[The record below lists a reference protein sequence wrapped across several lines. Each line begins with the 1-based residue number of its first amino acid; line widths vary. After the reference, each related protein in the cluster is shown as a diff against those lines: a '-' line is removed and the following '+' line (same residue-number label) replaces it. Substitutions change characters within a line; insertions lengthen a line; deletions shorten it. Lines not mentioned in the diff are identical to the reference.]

1 MAYLDPRESSD
12 HLRDQ
17 TLEALKTH
25 FPIKGSTHTVELASL
40 SVGEGLDPDDI
51 REQHKMKV
59 EGGNFAVPVHGHLR
73 LIENST
79 GNVVDEKKLRLVDL
93 PQMTSRYSYIVG
105 GKEYQVANQWQLKP
119 GAYTHRGKDGQL
131 KTQFNVVNKSPLA
144 LTLHPESGGVKM
156 EYRSAELPVY
166 PMLRALGVTDTEVE
180 KRLGKDFLA
189 ANKGTRGENAAIAQF
204 YKSSTK
210 KDAPDEHTAL
220 KHFVDQMADSKL
232 DPTATKHTLGAAVD
246 HVSGDALL
254 RAIERLHKV
263 HNGAPEDDKDSLVF
277 KNLRS
282 TGDYAADKIREHG
295 KAVRSR
301 VGRQINASTKLRQII
316 PPGLFNAPIRD
327 TFTDNAASELAA
339 QINPVEMLGKNSQ
352 TTVLGPGGISSEQQI
367 LDSVKLIN
375 QSHMAFQDTVV
386 TPESSRTGVNL
397 RLPMGL
403 KKVGVEAKVH
413 LHNVRTGKTEL
424 VDAAKFL
431 TSNVVL
437 PDQVEW
443 KNGKPVPL
451 GDSVRVAGDGNHF
464 KDVPFS
470 KADYVLR
477 HSSQLFSSTT
487 NLIPFLGSVSGN
499 RASMATRH
507 IEQAIS
513 LVDREPPLV
522 QAATGSDVHG
532 IHTFDEVLGKHAAH
546 VSPVHGTVTSIQPDG
561 IHISTGS
568 GSKEVQLYNNFPL
581 NDAKSVLH
589 STPIVKVG
597 DKVTKGQVLADTNY
611 SKNGV
616 LALGRN
622 LRTAYL
628 DFKGLNYE
636 DGLVISETA
645 AKKLSSHH
653 MYKDTVQVSS
663 ETILDRKKFLE
674 KLPGLYNVKTQ
685 VGHLGEDGIALVG
698 SKVKPGDP
706 LILAMKP
713 YDLKSRTNDKA
724 YQKALLGT
732 HTDNSLRWHGEVEG
746 EVVSVHK
753 QDGAVH
759 VHVRTVEPAKVGDK
773 ASARSANK
781 GVISAI
787 LPDKDMPHSRDGA
800 PLEILMSPLGVPG
813 RMNPSQ
819 ILETAAGKIAMKT
832 GKPYIVP
839 NFKPGLDAVS
849 HVQAE
854 LKKHGLSDTE
864 ELVDPVSGHSLGKVM
879 TGYQHV
885 LKLVHQS
892 DKKLSVTS
900 GMGLPGVQ
908 GGDTYD
914 NNLQPKSGQRL
925 GSLGTYAM
933 LAHGSVHNLREF
945 QALKGEGADSETDER
960 KRWSSAH
967 LDAWNAIQTGTPLPT
982 PKKSFAFHKFEEML
996 RGSGINVEKKGHEVF
1011 VTPLT
1016 DKHVLELAGS
1026 RIITKPGE
1034 ILNARTDKHSG
1045 EMVPKVGGLFDPKLT
1060 GGHNGKLWSRFP
1072 LAEPM
1077 PNPIFE
1083 GPIKSLTGLS
1093 GAQFDGLL
1101 GGTHSVT
1108 SDGKVVAG
1116 IAGPHRGG
1124 HAIEHLLKKIDVPK
1138 ELEAAKAKLSAA
1150 SPSKVDE
1157 CLKRVKYLHS
1167 LSVTGTS
1174 ASDAYVMKNIAVIPP
1189 ALRPASILND
1199 GKNIDYADINER
1211 YKHVGIVNTKLN
1223 DPMLRHAPEEQSK
1236 LRVDLYKRIAGIS
1249 GYGIPFADAKHKGLL
1264 HTIAGAQ
1271 PKCFD
1276 GVTEVLTP
1284 AGWVPLAKY
1293 DGTSTLATVNL
1304 AADEFEWQSPSDF
1317 HISRY
1322 VGSMHYLAGAAIDLL
1337 VTPNHNHV
1345 MSRVGYKK
1353 NKRTYGEWKLTP
1365 STALLGPM
1373 NRSRIMTAPAR
1384 WSGVRPSYSFCGVV
1398 PDPEVF
1404 AHFVGWWLAEGWLA
1418 HTSHV
1423 YLPQSTLRG
1432 VQEIDGWIDRLGIPF
1447 KRAEY
1452 VKKAATT
1459 GKVVYWWMQNPE
1471 LQEWLR
1477 TNVGS
1482 GAESK
1487 FLSSEILSWDSTLL
1501 LALLKGYLAG
1511 DGDTPSPAKLEKRHR
1526 RTYNRS
1532 SRDGGRFATS
1542 SLQLMDDLQH
1552 LALKVGLRVSAP
1564 KPVKKQKEHHHQLYR
1579 ASVLGFRD
1587 TSFGEH
1593 LRVQVVHF
1601 DGHVY
1606 GPTVPNGTVVVR
1618 RNGVVSVSG
1627 NSGMFQKRIT
1637 QKRQD
1642 LSMAA
1647 VVIPEPSLGLNEVG
1661 FPREAALDLFRPFV
1675 VRKLQEMGHASNPL
1689 EAQKVLAL
1697 RGPASFAALQK
1708 VVEERPTLLK
1718 RDPSLHKYSIQG
1730 FDVKLTTGNAIKLH
1744 PLVCGGFTADFDGD
1758 VMRAYVPI
1766 SKDAISEVHR
1776 MKPTNNLFSEASNRL
1791 MYVPTLGSAL
1801 GIYKTSLPGKDTGK
1815 EFSSHGHVV
1824 AAARDKS
1831 ITVNDIVTVD
1841 GKKTTAG
1848 RVLLSMTL
1856 PQALQGDVLH
1866 DIHKPLDAKALD
1878 SLLTRLGKDHH
1889 ADFDKSVNMIKD
1901 VGYHASFGVIPV
1913 PGMPQGKEV
1922 YIPVGAHSLSLKDLQ
1937 THSSVRDGL
1946 LATAHSDVAK
1956 IRKTD
1961 GHTAAADAR
1970 VVDRYQTA
1978 ETAMKASV
1986 TNVDPLHGSNLH
1998 TMFKAGVKPGWDQ
2011 YKQLVFA
2018 PMLLKDS
2025 TGRTIPTPV
2034 TRSYSEGLDVSGYW
2048 TQMHG
2053 ARSGSVQKVQAVQDP
2068 GYLSKLLMQSSVDT
2082 LVSSHDC
2089 GTKRGV
2095 LLPVADDDV
2104 HDRVLAADYHTDKLH
2119 LPAGTMLNPRTVGQI
2134 RAADHT
2140 AKLLVRSPMRCEHG
2154 EGICQK
2160 CAGLS
2165 SSGQLHQVGAN
2176 IGVHAAQA
2184 VGERAVQLMLKA
2196 FHTGGVAVV
2205 GGGSKTL
2212 GAFDRL
2218 NQLTGLPEN
2227 IPYSATL
2234 SMRAGKVEEIKHTP
2248 TGVHVVV
2255 AGKSHFVGKDP
2266 AGHPLHE
2273 PHGPS
2278 DWSGLKVGQHVAAGD
2293 HLSDPHRT
2301 VVNPHHLY
2309 EATGSMERVQNH
2321 LADEVFKL
2329 YKGEGILRKHVEV
2342 VVRNMSNLTKVVEP
2356 GDASGILRGE
2366 FKPASSVHALNKQ
2379 LLAAGRQ
2386 PVEHTPVLRG
2396 VSTMPQAI
2404 QEDWMAKLQHM
2415 GIRNTL
2421 VNAAAEGAV
2430 SHLHGAHPIPGLA
2443 YGAEFGLNKAHSN
2456 LPGRRHLADVKEY
2469 HY

>member
-653 MYKDTVQVSS
+653 MYKDTVQLSP
-663 ETILDRKKFLE
+663 ETILDRKKFLD

-685 VGHLGEDGIALVG
+685 VGHLGEDGVALVG

-864 ELVDPVSGHSLGKVM
+864 ELVDPVSGHSLGQVM

-960 KRWSSAH
+960 KRWNSAH
-967 LDAWNAIQTGTPLPT
+967 LDIWNAIQTGSPIPT

-1034 ILNARTDKHSG
+1034 LLNARVDKHSG
-1045 EMVPKVGGLFDPKLT
+1045 EMVPKAGGLFDTTLT
-1060 GGHNGKLWSRFP
+1060 GGHNGKRWSRFP

-1124 HAIEHLLKKIDVPK
+1124 HAIEHLLKRIDVTK

-1157 CLKRVKYLHS
+1157 CLKRVKYLNS
-1167 LSVTGTS
+1167 LSVTGTT
-1174 ASDAYVMKNIAVIPP
+1174 ADEAYVMKNIAVIPP

-1199 GKNIDYADINER
+1199 GKNIDYADINEL
-1211 YKHVGIVNTKLN
+1211 YKSAGIVNTKLS
-1223 DPMLRHAPEEQSK
+1223 DPQLRHAPEEQSK

-1271 PKCFD
+1271 PKG
-1276 GVTEVLTP
+1276 GV
-1284 AGWVPLAKY
+1284 
-1293 DGTSTLATVNL
+1293 
-1304 AADEFEWQSPSDF
+1304 
-1317 HISRY
+1317 
-1322 VGSMHYLAGAAIDLL
+1322 
-1337 VTPNHNHV
+1337 
-1345 MSRVGYKK
+1345 
-1353 NKRTYGEWKLTP
+1353 
-1365 STALLGPM
+1365 
-1373 NRSRIMTAPAR
+1373 
-1384 WSGVRPSYSFCGVV
+1384 
-1398 PDPEVF
+1398 
-1404 AHFVGWWLAEGWLA
+1404 
-1418 HTSHV
+1418 
-1423 YLPQSTLRG
+1423 
-1432 VQEIDGWIDRLGIPF
+1432 
-1447 KRAEY
+1447 
-1452 VKKAATT
+1452 
-1459 GKVVYWWMQNPE
+1459 
-1471 LQEWLR
+1471 
-1477 TNVGS
+1477 
-1482 GAESK
+1482 
-1487 FLSSEILSWDSTLL
+1487 
-1501 LALLKGYLAG
+1501 
-1511 DGDTPSPAKLEKRHR
+1511 
-1526 RTYNRS
+1526 
-1532 SRDGGRFATS
+1532 
-1542 SLQLMDDLQH
+1542 
-1552 LALKVGLRVSAP
+1552 
-1564 KPVKKQKEHHHQLYR
+1564 
-1579 ASVLGFRD
+1579 
-1587 TSFGEH
+1587 
-1593 LRVQVVHF
+1593 
-1601 DGHVY
+1601 
-1606 GPTVPNGTVVVR
+1606 
-1618 RNGVVSVSG
+1618 
-1627 NSGMFQKRIT
+1627 FQKRIT

-1647 VVIPEPSLGLNEVG
+1647 VVIPEPNLGLNEVG

-1824 AAARDKS
+1824 EAARDKS

-1866 DIHKPLDAKALD
+1866 DTHKPLDAKALD
-1878 SLLTRLGKDHH
+1878 TLLTRLGKDHH

>member
-1 MAYLDPRESSD
+1 VAYLDPRESSD

-40 SVGEGLDPDDI
+40 SVGDGLDPDDI
-51 REQHKMKV
+51 RQQHKAKV
-59 EGGNFAVPVHGHLR
+59 EGGSFAVPVHGHLR

-105 GKEYQVANQWQLKP
+105 GKEYQVSNQWQLKP

-144 LTLHPESGGVKM
+144 LSLHPESGGVKM

-189 ANKGTRGENAAIAQF
+189 ANKGARGESGAIAQF

-403 KKVGVEAKVH
+403 KKIGTEAKVH
-413 LHNVRTGKTEL
+413 LHNIRTGKTEL

-437 PDQVEW
+437 PDQVSW

-451 GDSVRVAGDGNHF
+451 GDSVRVAGEGNHF

-477 HSSQLFSSTT
+477 HPSQLFSSTT

-522 QAATGSDVHG
+522 QAATGSEVHG

-546 VSPVHGTVTSIQPDG
+546 VSPVHGTVTSVQPDG
-561 IHISTGS
+561 IHIRTAS

-597 DKVTKGQVLADTNY
+597 DKVAKGQVLADTNY

-653 MYKDTVQVSS
+653 MYKDTVQLSP
-663 ETILDRKKFLE
+663 ETILDRKKFLD

-685 VGHLGEDGIALVG
+685 VGHLGEDGVVLVG

-706 LILAMKP
+706 LVLAMKP

-746 EVVSVHK
+746 EVVSVHR

-839 NFKPGLDAVS
+839 NFKPGMDAVS

-864 ELVDPVSGHSLGKVM
+864 ELVDPASGHSLGQVM

-945 QALKGEGADSETDER
+945 QALKGEGADPETDER
-960 KRWSSAH
+960 KRWNSAH
-967 LDAWNAIQTGTPLPT
+967 LDIWNAIQTGSPLPT

-1026 RIITKPGE
+1026 RVITKPGE
-1034 ILNARTDKHSG
+1034 LLNARVDKHSG
-1045 EMVPKVGGLFDPKLT
+1045 EMVPKAGGLFDTALT
-1060 GGHNGKLWSRFP
+1060 GGHNGKRWSRFP

-1083 GPIKSLTGLS
+1083 KPIKSLTGLS

-1101 GGTHSVT
+1101 AGTHSVT

-1116 IAGPHRGG
+1116 LAGPHRGG
-1124 HAIEHLLKKIDVPK
+1124 HAIEHLLKKIDVAK
-1138 ELEAAKAKLSAA
+1138 ELENAKDKLSKA
-1150 SPSKVDE
+1150 SASKVDE
-1157 CLKRVKYLHS
+1157 CLKRVKYLNA
-1167 LSVTGTS
+1167 LSVTGTT
-1174 ASDAYVMKNIAVIPP
+1174 ANEAYVMKNIAVIPP
-1189 ALRPASILND
+1189 AFRPASILND
-1199 GKNIDYADINER
+1199 GKNIDYADVNEL
-1211 YKHVGIVNTKLN
+1211 YKSAGIVNTKLS
-1223 DPMLRHAPEEQSK
+1223 DPQLRHAPEEQSK

-1249 GYGIPFADAKHKGLL
+1249 GYGIPFGDAKHKGLL

-1271 PKCFD
+1271 PK
-1276 GVTEVLTP
+1276 G
-1284 AGWVPLAKY
+1284 
-1293 DGTSTLATVNL
+1293 
-1304 AADEFEWQSPSDF
+1304 
-1317 HISRY
+1317 
-1322 VGSMHYLAGAAIDLL
+1322 
-1337 VTPNHNHV
+1337 
-1345 MSRVGYKK
+1345 
-1353 NKRTYGEWKLTP
+1353 
-1365 STALLGPM
+1365 
-1373 NRSRIMTAPAR
+1373 
-1384 WSGVRPSYSFCGVV
+1384 
-1398 PDPEVF
+1398 
-1404 AHFVGWWLAEGWLA
+1404 
-1418 HTSHV
+1418 
-1423 YLPQSTLRG
+1423 
-1432 VQEIDGWIDRLGIPF
+1432 
-1447 KRAEY
+1447 
-1452 VKKAATT
+1452 
-1459 GKVVYWWMQNPE
+1459 
-1471 LQEWLR
+1471 
-1477 TNVGS
+1477 
-1482 GAESK
+1482 
-1487 FLSSEILSWDSTLL
+1487 
-1501 LALLKGYLAG
+1501 
-1511 DGDTPSPAKLEKRHR
+1511 
-1526 RTYNRS
+1526 
-1532 SRDGGRFATS
+1532 
-1542 SLQLMDDLQH
+1542 
-1552 LALKVGLRVSAP
+1552 
-1564 KPVKKQKEHHHQLYR
+1564 
-1579 ASVLGFRD
+1579 
-1587 TSFGEH
+1587 
-1593 LRVQVVHF
+1593 
-1601 DGHVY
+1601 
-1606 GPTVPNGTVVVR
+1606 
-1618 RNGVVSVSG
+1618 
-1627 NSGMFQKRIT
+1627 GMFQKRIT

-1824 AAARDKS
+1824 EAARDRS
-1831 ITVNDIVTVD
+1831 ITVNDIVTVG

-1856 PQALQGDVLH
+1856 PQALQGEVLH
-1866 DIHKPLDAKALD
+1866 DIHKPLDSKALD

-1913 PGMPQGKEV
+1913 PGMSQGKEV

-1946 LATAHSDVAK
+1946 LASAHSDVAK

-1970 VVDRYQTA
+1970 VVDRYQKA
-1978 ETAMKASV
+1978 ETAMKSSV
-1986 TNVDPLHGSNLH
+1986 MGVDPLHGSNLH

-2082 LVSSHDC
+2082 LVSSPDC
-2089 GTKRGV
+2089 GTKKGV

-2104 HDRVLAADYHTDKLH
+2104 HDRVLAADYRTDKLH
-2119 LPAGTMLNPRTVGQI
+2119 IPAGTLLSPRTVGQI
-2134 RAADHT
+2134 RAVDHT

-2165 SSGQLHQVGAN
+2165 SSGQHHPIGAN

-2196 FHTGGVAVV
+2196 FHQGGVAVI

-2227 IPYSATL
+2227 IPHSATL
-2234 SMRAGKVEEIKHTP
+2234 AMRSGKVEGIKHTP
-2248 TGVHVVV
+2248 TGVHVTV

-2266 AGHPLHE
+2266 SGHALHE
-2273 PHGPS
+2273 PHAAS
-2278 DWSGLKVGQHVAAGD
+2278 DWAGLKVGQHVAAGD

-2342 VVRNMSNLTKVVEP
+2342 VVRNMSNLTKVTDP
-2356 GDASGILRGE
+2356 GDASGVLRGE
-2366 FKPASSVHALNKQ
+2366 FKPASSVHALNKH

-2415 GIRNTL
+2415 GLRSTL

-2456 LPGRRHLADVKEY
+2456 LPGRRHLADVKEH